1 MKFFNSALLALC
13 IASGASAFA
22 PVAPQ
27 GKASSS
33 SALFSQSSM
42 NPPATGYGGAQNPVN
57 VPQAGAMTTKQAP
70 PTSGGLTEKGHPH
83 FKEIWDTLSPIQI
96 QGGKVLRTWSLPFA
110 TEYAQVLI
118 KTDDRSL
125 HCDLQLWEGPDN
137 IPQKMNVYVGY
148 GRKRPIRALIST
160 PESNSAIALRNIG
173 PLEYPVSAGLGVDTD
188 GSAGL
193 GNLVET
199 MKNNEDTRIIQGGSV
214 QNFPIPYSVSSMA
227 ILLGSDGRPVNAK
240 VELLQG
246 PNSVKLSIEHY
257 AEDGALRPLF
267 LVIQTPGADNV
278 IRVMNTAPSE
288 FPLSA
293 AVQPFRFGD
302 DEWTTYGL

>member
-1 MKFFNSALLALC
+1 M
-13 IASGASAFA
+13 
-22 PVAPQ
+22 
-27 GKASSS
+27 
-33 SALFSQSSM
+33 
-42 NPPATGYGGAQNPVN
+42 
-57 VPQAGAMTTKQAP
+57 
-70 PTSGGLTEKGHPH
+70 SGGLNERGNPH
-83 FKEIWDTLSPIQI
+83 FKEIWDTLSPITI

-110 TEYAQVLI
+110 TEFAQVLI

-173 PLEYPVSAGLGVDTD
+173 PLEYPVAAGLGVDTD

-193 GNLVET
+193 GGLVDT
-199 MKNNEDTRIIQGGSV
+199 MRAHEDTRIIQGGSV

-227 ILLGSDGRPVNAK
+227 INLGSDGRPVNAK

-257 AEDGALRPLF
+257 SEDGALRPLF

-288 FPLSA
+288 FPLNA
-293 AVQPFRFGD
+293 AVEPFRFGD
-302 DEWTTYGL
+302 DEWTTFNF

>member
-1 MKFFNSALLALC
+1 MKFFNSALFAFC

-22 PVAPQ
+22 PIAPQ
-27 GKASSS
+27 AKTT
-33 SALFSQSSM
+33 ALFSSS
-42 NPPATGYGGAQNPVN
+42 NAPATGPGLAQNPVN
-57 VPQAGAMTTKQAP
+57 VAP
-70 PTSGGLTEKGHPH
+70 PGGLAAPSDPYGGQSLNARGHPH
-83 FKEIWDTLSPIQI
+83 FKEVWDTLSPITV

-118 KTDDRSL
+118 KTDDRTL
-125 HCDLQLWEGPDN
+125 HADLQLWEGPDN

-148 GRKRPIRALIST
+148 GRKRPIRALIAT
-160 PESNSAIALRNIG
+160 PESNSAIALRNVG
-173 PLEYPVSAGLGVDTD
+173 PLEYPVGAGLGVDTD

-193 GNLVET
+193 GKLVDE
-199 MKNNEDTRIIQGGSV
+199 MRDHPDTRIIQGGSV
-214 QNFPIPYSVSSMA
+214 QNFPVPYSVSSMA
-227 ILLGSDGRPVNAK
+227 IYLGSDGRPVNAK

-246 PNSVKLSIEHY
+246 PNSIKISLEHY

-288 FPLSA
+288 FPLTA
-293 AVQPFRFGD
+293 AVEPYRYGD
-302 DEWTTYGL
+302 DEWTTYGI